1 MDRIVKFGIPLYYVA
16 NLVQFKIASVSAPH
30 PDAIDTFMHGN
41 MATIEIITLLYMY
54 CVSIPPL
61 PSPVPTLLYLLEL
74 MLPHPSICTYN
85 ILMPKFII

>member
-16 NLVQFKIASVSAPH
+16 NLVQFKIASVTAPH
-30 PDAIDTFMHGN
+30 PEAIDTFLHEN
-41 MATIEIITLLYMY
+41 MSPIEIIMLLYMY

-61 PSPVPTLLYLLEL
+61 PSPVPTLPYLSEL

-85 ILMPKFII
+85 I